1 LRRLFFY
8 AKFLYLCSFAETI
21 FIIRKKFLF
30 RSMNRKLYLFT
41 LLSFLLAGF
50 TAQAQGELKF
60 EKETHDFG
68 TIAEGV
74 QASYEFVVKNVGD
87 KPLVITQVQPSC
99 GCTTPDW
106 TKDPI
111 MPGKTGVIKALYNS
125 TGRPGPFH
133 KSITVMSNGATPQAV
148 IFIKGEVGP
157 KDLKTEHTPEQKA
170 NSPRLAVGTTSHS
183 FGKLEKGQKA
193 VAKFTI
199 KNTGRQDLVVQGV
212 KANCNCVTYKVSQ
225 PSIKPGQQATLEL
238 TYVPTMLREQNEVVT
253 IVSNDIV
260 MPDLKLTLK
269 ANVVESLAQ
278 KNMLRE
284 SNQPVPFR

>member
-1 LRRLFFY
+1 MNKNFYLLTVICLF
-8 AKFLYLCSFAETI
+8 
-21 FIIRKKFLF
+21 
-30 RSMNRKLYLFT
+30 
-41 LLSFLLAGF
+41 LAGF
-50 TAQAQGELKF
+50 SAQAQGELKF

-87 KPLVITQVQPSC
+87 KPVVISHVQPSC

-111 MPGKTGVIKALYNS
+111 MPGKTGVIKAMYNS

-133 KSITVMSNGATPQAV
+133 KSISITSNAATPHAV

-157 KDLKTEHTPEQKA
+157 KDLKTNYTPEQKA

-225 PSIKPGQQATLEL
+225 PSLKPGQQATLEL

-284 SNQPVPFR
+284 GNQPVPFR

>member
-1 LRRLFFY
+1 
-8 AKFLYLCSFAETI
+8 
-21 FIIRKKFLF
+21 
-30 RSMNRKLYLFT
+30 MNRKFYLLT
-41 LLSFLLAGF
+41 ALSLLLAGF
-50 TAQAQGELKF
+50 SAQAQAILKI

-68 TIAEGV
+68 TFAEGV
-74 QASYEFVVKNVGD
+74 IASHDFVVKNVGD

-111 MPGKTGVIKALYNS
+111 MPGKTGVIKAAYNS
-125 TGRPGPFH
+125 NGRPGPFH
-133 KSITVMSNGATPQAV
+133 KSISIVSNAEQPHGV

-157 KDLKTEHTPEQKA
+157 KDLKTSYTPEQKA

-212 KANCNCVTYKVSQ
+212 KTNCNCVTYKVSQ
-225 PSIKPGQQATLEL
+225 PAIKPGQQATLEL
-238 TYVPTMLREQNEVVT
+238 TYIPTMLKEQNEVVT

-284 SNQPVPFR
+284 GNQPVPFR